1 MSASVGGGLVVNQ
14 LGHVSS
20 PEFWPAATNS
30 AAAIVVLV
38 VSATKWTAEATGVKL
53 RTTRG
58 SWRSPLGSGWPESTA
73 ASSAA
78 AAGVRSCTG
87 TVLELEVEQSEALGM
102 LYGVLRTRWTRR
114 GDQMVTGAA
123 STASSATAEVRPW
136 WGGGYGEGTRGRR
149 GGNGGVAHRGCSGRR
164 SGLGDALETANSS
177 ATVVGARRGER
188 RRGGDAGLPGTRG
201 AVGRKRELWRS
212 F

>member
-1 MSASVGGGLVVNQ
+1 MLGLVGKLLLPRVERWPW
-14 LGHVSS
+14 LG
-20 PEFWPAATNS
+20 
-30 AAAIVVLV
+30 L
-38 VSATKWTAEATGVKL
+38 
-53 RTTRG
+53 
-58 SWRSPLGSGWPESTA
+58 GWPESTA

-87 TVLELEVEQSEALGM
+87 TGLELEGERSEALGM

-123 STASSATAEVRPW
+123 STASSATAEVRSW

-201 AVGRKRELWRS
+201 AVGEEEGVEAELLSYSGERGVAGVSGYGERRRRWCSAESERERGRNGGE
-212 F
+212 

>member
-1 MSASVGGGLVVNQ
+1 MVNQ

-38 VSATKWTAEATGVKL
+38 VLATKWTAEATEVEL
-53 RTTRG
+53 MTTRI

-102 LYGVLRTRWTRR
+102 LYGVLRTRWARR
-114 GDQMVTGAA
+114 GDQMVTGAVL
-123 STASSATAEVRPW
+123 TASSATAEVRPW
-136 WGGGYGEGTRGRR
+136 WETGLRRGNEGEKRGKRWRSSPRLQWASKRARGR
-149 GGNGGVAHRGCSGRR
+149 A
-164 SGLGDALETANSS
+164 GDGESTAM
-177 ATVVGARRGER
+177 VVGARGGRRWR
-188 RRGGDAGLPGTRG
+188 RRLHG
-201 AVGRKRELWRS
+201 ASDVLWLDGEL
-212 F
+212 

>member
-1 MSASVGGGLVVNQ
+1 MVKVKVGCRRL
-14 LGHVSS
+14 
-20 PEFWPAATNS
+20 AAGEPD
-30 AAAIVVLV
+30 AAAGVVLAI
-38 VSATKWTAEATGVKL
+38 SATKWVAETTGVEL
-53 RTTRG
+53 RTNRS

-78 AAGVRSCTG
+78 AAGVR
-87 TVLELEVEQSEALGM
+87 VQSGSALLLTNEGAEALEG
-102 LYGVLRTRWTRR
+102 LYGSLRTCWTRR

-136 WGGGYGEGTRGRR
+136 WGGGYGGGTRGRR

-164 SGLGDALETANSS
+164 SGLGDALETANST

-201 AVGRKRELWRS
+201 AVGRKKESRRS